1 MARVQM
7 TPMVRCA
14 LYFLRFYLVVL
25 LILLLV
31 RFLEVFH

>member
-1 MARVQM
+1 MPRVQM
-7 TPMVRCA
+7 TPVVRFA
-14 LYFLRFYLVVL
+14 LYFLRLYLVVL